1 MGKAKGSIDVLVKF
15 VDNKLYVKI
24 LGCKG
29 LKDADI
35 VGKSDPYVKVYLM
48 PGSDSYLKTKTIENN
63 LNPTFNTT
71 FSYTISKEQVL
82 NKTVVFQVFDE
93 DKLDKDDPLGEAQ
106 LCLRDVSGEE
116 QSLSLNL
123 GSFTVAPPVVE
134 NKMEWRGEG
143 SEVKIAGEFNSWT
156 PADTKLED
164 NTYTFSCH
172 LSPGRYTYKWVV
184 DGNWI
189 VDTNQPTITDEGGN
203 VNNVIVVESI
213 SGEEVSDLPKEE
225 AAKTEAD
232 HEMRAASEETSGEL
246 SGDSDSWERVSVGD
260 CATTETETKSSSEKK
275 EDEEVKKTEST
286 AEITKEGFVIA
297 DADAVSD
304 KKKSVIKIERIFSSS
319 CAFEAKMSEN
329 KEGVEEES
337 YDVNYWDTPD
347 FSLLKDG
354 IWCKQVKDQWVLR
367 KLIDNKVQSIKSEE
381 EIEKNLQSILDTQD
395 SLSDLV
401 KTFLTRKI
409 QFSGATTRWKLDN
422 IDIEKIQEGDIKTVT
437 LRIEDCMIDGLKKIY
452 SLAEN
457 LSLQKLKLV

>member
-1 MGKAKGSIDVLVKF
+1 MGKANGSIEVLVKF
-15 VDNKLYVKI
+15 VENKLYIKI
-24 LGCKG
+24 LGCKN

-35 VGKSDPYVKVYLM
+35 VGKSDPYVKVYLL
-48 PGSDSYLKTKTIENN
+48 PGGDSYLKTKTIENN
-63 LNPTFNTT
+63 LNPTFDTT
-71 FSYTISKEQVL
+71 FSYTVSREQVI
-82 NKTVVFQVFDE
+82 NKTVVFQVFDD

-106 LCLRDVSGEE
+106 LCLREVSGEE
-116 QSLSLNL
+116 QTFSLNL
-123 GSFTVAPPVVE
+123 GTFTVAPPIVE
-134 NKMEWRGEG
+134 NKLEWSGEG

-164 NTYTFSCH
+164 NTYIFTSH

-189 VDTNQPTITDEGGN
+189 VNNNQPTITDESGN

-213 SGEEVSDLPKEE
+213 SGEQVSDLPKED
-225 AAKTEAD
+225 AHKPEAD
-232 HEMRAASEETSGEL
+232 QEMRAASEETSGEL

-260 CATTETETKSSSEKK
+260 CATTETENKSSSEKK
-275 EDEEVKKTEST
+275 EEVKKCESVGD
-286 AEITKEGFVIA
+286 ITKEGFVMA
-297 DADAVSD
+297 DANATSE

-319 CAFEAKMSEN
+319 CAFEAKMSES
-329 KEGVEEES
+329 KEGVEEEN
-337 YDVNYWDTPD
+337 YEVNYWDTPE

-354 IWCKQVKDQWVLR
+354 VWCKQVKDQWILR
-367 KLIDNKVQSIKSEE
+367 KLIDNKVHSIKSED

-395 SLSDLV
+395 PLSTLI
-401 KTFLTRKI
+401 KTLLTRKI

-422 IDIEKIQEGDIKTVT
+422 IDIERIQEGNIKTVT